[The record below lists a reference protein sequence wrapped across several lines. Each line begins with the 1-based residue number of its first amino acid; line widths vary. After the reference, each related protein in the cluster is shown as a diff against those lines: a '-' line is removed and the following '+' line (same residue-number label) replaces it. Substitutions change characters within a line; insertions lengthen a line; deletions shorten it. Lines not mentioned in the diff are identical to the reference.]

1 MISGIVLAGGE
12 SRRFGGDKLAERIH
26 GRSLIEL
33 AARSLP
39 GVVDEIVVVVAPGR
53 PLPELDLGGDPPPL
67 RFAPDP
73 APFEGPLAGLRT
85 GLAAARGVTVV
96 VIGGDM
102 PSVVPAVLALLLGAP
117 RPPCSTRPASFV
129 RCRWHLERA
138 TALAAAERLLAGGE
152 RRLRA
157 LLAELGTE
165 ALPRAAWAAEDPGG
179 LTLLDIDER
188 SRSGPPAARLR
199 PCDRS
204 LAGGGARPLK
214 GGEGPGRGV
223 QPQSHRAPLSAPAPS
238 VNAGYAPSPTG
249 DLACDDRTDCPFVRR
264 GRTRPGPGPARR
276 SAGRPGS

>member
-67 RFAPDP
+67 RFTPDP

-102 PSVVPAVLALLLGAP
+102 PSVVPAVLALLLRHAP
-117 RPPCSTRPASFV
+117 SALLDEAGVLRPLPVA
-129 RCRWHLERA
+129 LERA

-188 SRSGPPAARLR
+188 A
-199 PCDRS
+199 
-204 LAGGGARPLK
+204 
-214 GGEGPGRGV
+214 
-223 QPQSHRAPLSAPAPS
+223 
-238 VNAGYAPSPTG
+238 
-249 DLACDDRTDCPFVRR
+249 DLARQQQGSDLAIGALREEE
-264 GRTRPGPGPARR
+264 PGP
-276 SAGRPGS
+276 